1 MKVNDL
7 PVGLKSSV
15 GIAFASHV
23 PPSGRDFFV
32 LMVAFVGMRHKV
44 DIARR

>member
-23 PPSGRDFFV
+23 PP
-32 LMVAFVGMRHKV
+32 MVAFVGMRHKV